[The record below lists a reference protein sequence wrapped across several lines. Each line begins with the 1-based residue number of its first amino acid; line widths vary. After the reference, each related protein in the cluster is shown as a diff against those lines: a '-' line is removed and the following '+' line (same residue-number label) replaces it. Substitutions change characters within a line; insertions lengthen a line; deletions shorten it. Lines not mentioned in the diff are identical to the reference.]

1 MPIAGSEI
9 ETETKTALTS
19 ETSSKHGNSIGY
31 PESSEDSAGF
41 LNNGI
46 HCYYITYNYLPGA
59 SSLMACSSSEVQAPS
74 VTDLLV
80 ILNED
85 SAGVPQW
92 LNATKGNT
100 RSFIYLMRGHW
111 FVFRGCGPH
120 LVNFYLT
127 RWRIWSYRWIFAS
140 GTNTNNAF
148 DQCKSI
154 FEKWTTTSILY
165 LNSMT
170 VRSLLHGLERVQPDD
185 KN

>member
-59 SSLMACSSSEVQAPS
+59 SSLMASSSSEVQAPS

-85 SAGVPQW
+85 SAGVPQ
-92 LNATKGNT
+92 
-100 RSFIYLMRGHW
+100 
-111 FVFRGCGPH
+111 
-120 LVNFYLT
+120 
-127 RWRIWSYRWIFAS
+127 
-140 GTNTNNAF
+140 
-148 DQCKSI
+148 
-154 FEKWTTTSILY
+154 
-165 LNSMT
+165 
-170 VRSLLHGLERVQPDD
+170 
-185 KN
+185 